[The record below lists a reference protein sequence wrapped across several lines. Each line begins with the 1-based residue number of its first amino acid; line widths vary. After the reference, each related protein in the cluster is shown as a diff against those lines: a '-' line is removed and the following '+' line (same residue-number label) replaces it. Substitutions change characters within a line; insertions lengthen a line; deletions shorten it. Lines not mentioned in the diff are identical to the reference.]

1 MDRLRHAVRIEILT
15 EVSFFGSEVA
25 DLLQFVDETHSLHK
39 ACERMEMAYSK
50 GWKIVKFAEQKLE
63 FPLLESKAGGIYGG
77 GSELTSEGRNFIEC
91 FVKYRSEIERV
102 GDRLFIKHFEAYL

>member
-1 MDRLRHAVRIEILT
+1 MDRFRHRVRIEILT
-15 EVSFFGSEVA
+15 EVVFFGSGVA

-63 FPLLESKAGGIYGG
+63 FPLLESRVGGLDGG
-77 GSELTSEGRNFIEC
+77 GSELTSEGRSFLEC
-91 FVKYRSEIERV
+91 FVKYRSEIESIS
-102 GDRLFIKHFEAYL
+102 DQLFIKHFKAYL

>member
-1 MDRLRHAVRIEILT
+1 MNRFRHHVRIEMLT

-63 FPLLESKAGGIYGG
+63 FPLLESRAGGIYGG
-77 GSELTSEGRNFIEC
+77 GSELTSEGRKFLEC
-91 FVKYRSEIERV
+91 FLKYRSEIESIS
-102 GDRLFIKHFEAYL
+102 DRLFTRHFKAYL